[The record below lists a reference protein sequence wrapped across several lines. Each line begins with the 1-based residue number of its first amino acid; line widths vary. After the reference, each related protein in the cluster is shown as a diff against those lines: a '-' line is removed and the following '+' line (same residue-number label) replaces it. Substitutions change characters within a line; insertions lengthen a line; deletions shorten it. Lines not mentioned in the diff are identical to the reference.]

1 VKGSP
6 RKERSVHDGFV
17 AGVATGVG
25 VGVSVVVGVVTVAA
39 GSAAA
44 AVVVGELGSK
54 VSAAKGLLLAGWF
67 WCCLTPT
74 MA

>member
-6 RKERSVHDGFV
+6 RKERSVHDGLV
-17 AGVATGVG
+17 AGVGVG
-25 VGVSVVVGVVTVAA
+25 VGVSVVVVTVAA

-44 AVVVGELGSK
+44 AEVVGELGSK
-54 VSAAKGLLLAGWF
+54 VSAAKGLAGWF
-67 WCCLTPT
+67 WRPLTPT